1 LREERLKKEKS
12 VEVQKIRAD
21 SSCNGMEKKEKLFR
35 EVTMKIRLKQ
45 EDNEEGIVMEVLLDS
60 TITELVKSLKFAR
73 KN

>member
-1 LREERLKKEKS
+1 MKKKKS
-12 VEVQKIRAD
+12 VEVQKTRVD

-45 EDNEEGIVMEVLLDS
+45 KDNKEEIVVKVLLDS
-60 TITELVKSLKFAR
+60 TTKELVMSLKFAR